1 MTRSDDLKATLKKQ
15 LAERP
20 GSIIALAHLCNLIES
35 IAAERLL
42 SNARKPER
50 SKECDL
56 EQLTTY
62 ESVIALISGLI
73 DKENKEG
80 VFDDIRHGL

>member
-1 MTRSDDLKATLKKQ
+1 MTRVDELKATLKKQ
-15 LAERP
+15 IGERP
-20 GSIIALAHLCNLIES
+20 GSIIALAHLCNLIE
-35 IAAERLL
+35 ATAHERLL
-42 SNARKPER
+42 SNARKPDR

-56 EQLTTY
+56 EQLNTY